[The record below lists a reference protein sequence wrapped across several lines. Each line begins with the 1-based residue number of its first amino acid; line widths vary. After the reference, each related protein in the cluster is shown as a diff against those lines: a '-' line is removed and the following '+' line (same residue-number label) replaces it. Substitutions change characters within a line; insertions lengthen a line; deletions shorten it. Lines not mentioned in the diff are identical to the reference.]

1 MHEYY
6 NQKELEIRNN
16 AQMNKGLQNTLIKE
30 NNELRDTIQKK
41 EASYSELQRSNL
53 RDLESLA

>member
-41 EASYSELQRSNL
+41 EASYSEL
-53 RDLESLA
+53 